1 MKQLNEQQIVNKW
14 SPMIESATGLKD
26 RNRLVWLSKYAH
38 IHALNNDS
46 GNELTKLY
54 EAAMGGVSSPYA
66 TLYNVPGVGT
76 AQPATVAATT
86 GAQFSAPTAKGSG
99 DKWPA
104 LLPMALQVAARTI
117 GFDLVNVVPMPG
129 PTGVVSYLDYVYAGG
144 KQPFGAQPA
153 YYPGN
158 ANPSTFQG
166 SAATGQY
173 EAPKAFKVQL
183 DASFNALVT
192 AGTVTVGTLVDFN
205 SNAANASTGA
215 VTLKANYIGK
225 SRIDGFPMFRVSSI
239 TSGKNLA
246 DVFQGADCYYLDTA
260 ATALYDLLYYPSLIS
275 SLEDQVQ
282 GFVGAGQTDND
293 NWEGTFVSGTTLYE
307 PMERGVGEM
316 EYPRAMGLQ
325 VFTKFV
331 QVGTFQVSVS
341 VTQEQ
346 IQDLN
351 KQWGIDVI
359 AMVENAGINEISQ
372 AINKHI
378 LSRLFAHGWK
388 NHIDAYN
395 VEGINLNMNCASTG
409 TVASP
414 AYAYNYNGAVTNA
427 SMNVLG
433 FKSYASVVGATFEN
447 QDTMIKRVMALILL
461 AGNIVM
467 QRGRRGPANFIVT
480 NSKIATSLQTNA
492 GYTFSP
498 ITNTFTQSNG
508 SLYPLGTIAG
518 MTLYVDPNM
527 LFTDTR
533 VLVGRKGAA
542 DEPGVV
548 FCPYLMA
555 ESVKLITEGTGA
567 PKVIIKTRYALVDA
581 GFHPQTQ
588 YLTLYFYTTAGG
600 IL

>member
-1 MKQLNEQQIVNKW
+1 MKQLNEQQIVQKW
-14 SPMIESATGLKD
+14 SPMIESVTGLKD
-26 RNRLVWLSKYAH
+26 KNRLGWISKYAH
-38 IHALNNDS
+38 FHALNES
-46 GNELTKLY
+46 
-54 EAAMGGVSSPYA
+54 AMGGVSTPYA
-66 TLYNVPGVGT
+66 TLYNVPGVGN
-76 AQPATVAATT
+76 AVPASSAATT
-86 GAQFSAPTAKGSG
+86 GAQFTGAGVKGSG

-144 KQPFGAQPA
+144 KQPYGAPPA
-153 YYPGN
+153 YNSSTDNPG
-158 ANPSTFQG
+158 ATQ
-166 SAATGQY
+166 SALN
-173 EAPKAFKVQL
+173 EAPHAFKIQL
-183 DASFNALVT
+183 DASVQALIT
-192 AGTVTVGTLVDFN
+192 AGTITVGTLCKFN
-205 SNAANASTGA
+205 ATADVSSGASTL
-215 VTLKANYIGK
+215 TANYIGK
-225 SRIDGFPMFRVSSI
+225 SRIDGFPMFKTGTFGTTGDNLSDI
-239 TSGKNLA
+239 FDGSGTFVIVA
-246 DVFQGADCYYLDTA
+246 DQAK
-260 ATALYDLLYYPSLIS
+260 LYNVTTYPSLIS
-275 SLEDQVQ
+275 TLEDQVQ
-282 GFVGAGQTDND
+282 GFTGSGATNTDD
-293 NWEGTFVSGTTLYE
+293 WSGTFVSGTTLYE
-307 PMERGVGEM
+307 PMERGIGEM
-316 EYPRAMGLQ
+316 EYPKSLGLQ

-331 QVGTFQVSVS
+331 QVGTFQVAVS

-372 AINKHI
+372 AINKNI

-388 NHIDAYN
+388 NHIKAN
-395 VEGINLNMNCASTG
+395 TVEGINLNMNCTSTG
-409 TVASP
+409 ALTSTAF
-414 AYAYNYNGAVTNA
+414 AYNDAGSVTTG
-427 SMNVLG
+427 SMSIPG
-433 FKSYASVVGATFEN
+433 FAKYASVVGATFEN
-447 QDTMIKRVMALILL
+447 QDTIIKRVMANIVA
-461 AGNIVM
+461 AGNVVM

-480 NSKIATSLQTNA
+480 NLKIATALQTNS

-527 LFTDTR
+527 VYSDTR

-581 GFHPQTQ
+581 GFHPETQ
-588 YLTLYFYTTAGG
+588 YITLWFETNSGSV
-600 IL
+600 I

>member
-1 MKQLNEQQIVNKW
+1 MKQLNEQQIVQKW
-14 SPMIESATGLKD
+14 APMIESVTGLTDKT
-26 RNRLVWLSKYAH
+26 RLNWISKYAH
-38 IHALNNDS
+38 FHALNES
-46 GNELTKLY
+46 
-54 EAAMGGVSSPYA
+54 AMGGVSAPYS

-76 AQPATVAATT
+76 AVPASLAATT
-86 GAQFSAPTAKGSG
+86 GAQFSSPLAKGSG

-144 KQPFGAQPA
+144 KQPFGANPA
-153 YYPGN
+153 YSPAT
-158 ANPSTFQG
+158 ANPSTFQSG
-166 SAATGQY
+166 AAIAAY
-173 EAPKAFKVQL
+173 EAPKSFKVQL
-183 DASFNALVT
+183 DASFNALVA
-192 AGTVTVGTLVDFN
+192 AGTITTGTSVTF
-205 SNAANASTGA
+205 NAANASTGA
-215 VTLKANYIGK
+215 NTLTANYIGK
-225 SRIDGFPMFRVSSI
+225 SRIDGFAMFK
-239 TSGKNLA
+239 TGTFQTTTNNLA
-246 DVFQGADCYYLDTA
+246 DVFDGNGWMYLTS
-260 ATALYDLLYYPSLIS
+260 DLSKAYLVVNYPSLIS
-275 SLEDQVQ
+275 TLEDQIQ
-282 GFVGAGQTDND
+282 GFAGSGQTDSD
-293 NWEGTFVSGTTLYE
+293 AWEGTFVSGTTLYE

-316 EYPRAMGLQ
+316 EYPRALGLQ

-372 AINKHI
+372 AINKNI
-378 LSRLFAHGWK
+378 LSRLFAHGWI
-388 NHIDAYN
+388 NHINAN
-395 VEGINLNMNCASTG
+395 TVEGVNLNLNCVSTG
-409 TVASP
+409 TIASA
-414 AYAYNYNGAVTNA
+414 AYAYTAGGNVVNA
-427 SMNVLG
+427 SMNIPG
-433 FKSYASVVGATFEN
+433 FAIYTVNSGTGATFEN
-447 QDTMIKRVMALILL
+447 QDTIIKRVMANILA

-480 NSKIATSLQTNA
+480 NVKLATALQSNA

-527 LFTDTR
+527 VYTDTR
-533 VLVGRKGAA
+533 VLVGRKGAV

-581 GFHPQTQ
+581 GFHPETQ
-588 YLTLYFYTTAGG
+588 YLTLFVNTNTGA
-600 IL
+600 II

>member
-1 MKQLNEQQIVNKW
+1 MKQLNEQQIVQKW
-14 SPMIESATGLKD
+14 SPMIESATGVKD
-26 RNRLVWLSKYAH
+26 KARLSWISKYAH
-38 IHALNNDS
+38 FHALN
-46 GNELTKLY
+46 
-54 EAAMGGVSSPYA
+54 EAAMGGVSAPYA

-76 AQPATVAATT
+76 AQPGSIGAMT
-86 GAQFSAPTAKGSG
+86 GAQQSSGAAKGSG

-129 PTGVVSYLDYVYAGG
+129 PTGVISYLDYVYAGG

-153 YYPGN
+153 N
-158 ANPSTFQG
+158 NPTNPNPTNVG
-166 SAATGQY
+166 GTNPAYGLN
-173 EAPKAFKVQL
+173 EAPHAFKVKVDL
-183 DASFNALVT
+183 GAGESIAIGETVLFESADASV
-192 AGTVTVGTLVDFN
+192 
-205 SNAANASTGA
+205 AAT
-215 VTLKANYIGK
+215 YIGK
-225 SRIDGFPMFRVSSI
+225 SRIDGFSLFK
-239 TSGKNLA
+239 TGAFTGGENLA
-246 DVFQGADCYYLDTA
+246 DVFKGVAITKVTGIDASISDTSIGA
-260 ATALYDLLYYPSLIS
+260 YPSLIS
-275 SLEDQVQ
+275 TLEDQVQ
-282 GFVGAGQTDND
+282 GFTGAGATDTD
-293 NWEGTFVSGTTLYE
+293 PWEGTFVSGTTLYE

-316 EYPRAMGLQ
+316 TYPRALGLQ

-331 QVGTFQVSVS
+331 QVGTDQVSVS

-372 AINKHI
+372 SINKHI

-388 NHIDAYN
+388 NHIKAND
-395 VEGINLNMNCASTG
+395 VEGINLNMNCTSTG
-409 TVASP
+409 NVNSIG
-414 AYAYNYNGAVTNA
+414 YAYIEDGLAKNA
-427 SMNVLG
+427 QMVIPG
-433 FKSYASVVGATFEN
+433 FATYASAVGATFEN
-447 QDTMIKRVMALILL
+447 QDTIIKRIMANVLA
-461 AGNIVM
+461 AGNVVM

-480 NSKIATSLQTNA
+480 NLKVATALQTNS

-498 ITNTFTQSNG
+498 ITNTFNQSNG

-527 LFTDTR
+527 LYSDTR
-533 VLVGRKGAA
+533 VLVGRKGAT

-581 GFHPQTQ
+581 GWHPETQ
-588 YLTLYFYTTAGG
+588 YITLVFKTNEGA
-600 IL
+600 II